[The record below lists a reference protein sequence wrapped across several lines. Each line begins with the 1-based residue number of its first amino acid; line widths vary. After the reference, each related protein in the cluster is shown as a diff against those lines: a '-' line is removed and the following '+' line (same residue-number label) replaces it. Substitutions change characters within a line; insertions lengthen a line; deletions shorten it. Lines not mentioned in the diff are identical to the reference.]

1 MTQRKTRFPPIFR
14 MSGRFQSVALGLA
27 PAAFVLLWSTGFIGA
42 KLGLPH
48 VEPLTFLTIRFACV
62 ASLLALL
69 ALALRRPWPGDR
81 RTCAHLAVA
90 GVLLHGGYLSG
101 VFGAIHSGLSAGQVA
116 LIVGLQPLLTALL
129 SALFLGER
137 IGRIQWLGLLLGF
150 VGVVLVLGQ
159 RIGAGGSH
167 GAIALSLMALASI
180 TLGTLYQKR
189 FVPSFDLWTGS
200 ALQFAAAL
208 LVVGPLSWFVESGHI
223 DWTPSFVFALAWL
236 TLVLSIGA
244 ISLLHLLIRRGA
256 ATRVSTLFYLTPPS
270 TALLAWLVF
279 DERLAVGAFV
289 GMVLCGV
296 GVWMVIGRR

>member
-1 MTQRKTRFPPIFR
+1 
-14 MSGRFQSVALGLA
+14 MSGKLQAVALGLA

-48 VEPLTFLTIRFACV
+48 VEPLTFLSIRFACV

-69 ALALRRPWPGDR
+69 ALALRRPWPADR
-81 RTCAHLAVA
+81 RTCAHL
-90 GVLLHGGYLSG
+90 GVTGVMLHGGYLSG
-101 VFGAIHSGLSAGQVA
+101 VFGAIHGGLSAGQVA

-129 SALFLGER
+129 SAVFLGER
-137 IGRIQWLGLLLGF
+137 VSRPQWLGLLLGF

-159 RIGAGGSH
+159 RVGTGGSH
-167 GAIALSLMALASI
+167 AALGLALMALVGI

-189 FVPSFDLWTGS
+189 YVPSFDLWTGS

-208 LVVGPLSWFVESGHI
+208 LVVAPMSWAFESGRI
-223 DWTPSFVFALAWL
+223 DWTPDFVFALAWL

-256 ATRVSTLFYLTPPS
+256 ATRVSALFYLTPPS

-279 DERLAVGAFV
+279 DERLTVGAFA
-289 GMVLCGV
+289 GMVLCGF
-296 GVWMVIGRR
+296 GVWLVIGRR